1 MQSTATATATATATS
16 WVLTPSNPTP
26 TPFTHPKSQHPWDT
40 LAHTGTQTPPYKE
53 TIVLHRTTDT
63 DTDTH
68 HVLTLSF
75 AEAPDTTDH
84 AFAPFGA
91 AKIIYGTAVL
101 STQTQ
106 GTDTFLDT
114 PTHALKIA
122 ADALNA
128 REAKENQ
135 AKMQLLALL
144 AAHSH

>member
-40 LAHTGTQTPPYKE
+40 LAHPGTQTPPYKE
-53 TIVLHRTTDT
+53 TIVLHTTTDA
-63 DTDTH
+63 H

-106 GTDTFLDT
+106 GTDTDTFLDT
-114 PTHALKIA
+114 STHALKIA

-135 AKMQLLALL
+135 AKTQLLALL
-144 AAHSH
+144 AAHNH